1 MELNVPT
8 SGVVSHES
16 PAVVQLHEDTKV
28 PVSEIKAR
36 LHDKVMELNHERLA
50 NPSEAPYGNDSGDLR
65 EQGYKEV
72 EEELTRPEEAETAT
86 DDEFKDIF
94 GDTYPGSEAFS
105 APAEEDETLGGIGGD
120 FGGDFGG
127 GIDNSA
133 LGFSDEDMDAL
144 NGAADNAFDEFTEDQ
159 GAETASDVN
168 NISAVEPGE
177 ENGTDTATDGA
188 EPEPAP
194 EEA

>member
-8 SGVVSHES
+8 SGAVSHES

-36 LHDKVMELNHERLA
+36 LHDKVMELNRERLA
-50 NPSEAPYGNDSGDLR
+50 NPSEVPYGDHADDLR
-65 EQGYKEV
+65 EQSYKEV
-72 EEELTRPEEAETAT
+72 EDELVHPEETETVQ

-105 APAEEDETLGGIGGD
+105 APAEEDETLGGVGEDTG
-120 FGGDFGG
+120 FGG

-133 LGFSDEDMDAL
+133 LGFSDEDMEAL
-144 NGAADNAFDEFTEDQ
+144 NGAADNAFDEFTADEGTED
-159 GAETASDVN
+159 ASDVN
-168 NISAVEPGE
+168 NISAEEPGAV
-177 ENGTDTATDGA
+177 ENATDTATDEA
-188 EPEPAP
+188 SP
-194 EEA
+194 EES